1 MVSEMLAR
9 RPFGSRVM
17 VWLAGLALFGLAAC
31 AATPT
36 PYAPKTADT
45 STGYTDQQLDHNR
58 FRVTFTGNS
67 STSRETVENYLL
79 LRAAEVTLGAGYD
92 YFLFDTRDTKA
103 NTTYRTSFSGWPG
116 WHGYGWYWHSWAYDP
131 FGPDPFGP
139 GPFGMDTTSR
149 PITRYH
155 AYAEIVLLTADQAKD
170 EPRAANA
177 REIIAH
183 LRPPPPPAASPPPPA
198 APSSGA

>member
-1 MVSEMLAR
+1 MFKVIVPR
-9 RPFGSRVM
+9 RPSRSRAL
-17 VWLAGLALFGLAAC
+17 VWVAGLALFGLAGC
-31 AATPT
+31 ATPPT
-36 PYAPKTADT
+36 PYAPKTGDA

-58 FRVTFTGNS
+58 FRVTFAGNS
-67 STSRETVENYLL
+67 VTSRETVENYLL
-79 LRAAEVTLGAGYD
+79 LRSAEVTLAAGYD

-103 NTTYRTSFSGWPG
+103 KTTYLSSFSGWPG

-131 FGPDPFGP
+131 FGP

-149 PITRYH
+149 PIIRYQ
-155 AYAEIVLLTADQAKD
+155 AYAEIVLLTADQAKN

-183 LRPPPPPAASPPPPA
+183 LQPPPPAPPPSSPVPSA